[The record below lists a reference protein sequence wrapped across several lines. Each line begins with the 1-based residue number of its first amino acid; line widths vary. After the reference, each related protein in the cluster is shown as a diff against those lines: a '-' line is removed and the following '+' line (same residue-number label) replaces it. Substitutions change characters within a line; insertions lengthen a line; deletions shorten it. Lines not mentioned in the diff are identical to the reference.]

1 RIGVRQPI
9 FFCRIGI
16 RQPRY
21 FRYRL
26 FFGNEKKLKRWADED
41 VNHPGFWV
49 DEEVNHP
56 EEQRAPATKINGALI
71 SSVYNVCQQ
80 LPLQ

>member
-1 RIGVRQPI
+1 MPDGI
-9 FFCRIGI
+9 CRIGI
-16 RQPRY
+16 RQPIPKRSETFKKNMPDGICRIGVRQPRY

-56 EEQRAPATKINGALI
+56 AE
-71 SSVYNVCQQ
+71 
-80 LPLQ
+80 